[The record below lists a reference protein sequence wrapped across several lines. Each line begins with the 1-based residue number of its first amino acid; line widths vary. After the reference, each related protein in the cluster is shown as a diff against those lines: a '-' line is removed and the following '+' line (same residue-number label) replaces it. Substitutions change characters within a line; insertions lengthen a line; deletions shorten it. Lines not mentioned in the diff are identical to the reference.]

1 MNDRVLDFSEQP
13 AFLSVR
19 NRLLVIRLRPVAAAS
34 DRRAVAPVS
43 PPAACSQGGPA
54 GEDTGATEES
64 ETGLRSERTK
74 DPDEHT
80 IPLEDIAV
88 VIASHP
94 QISYTQTVLAGLA
107 AAGGIFVA
115 CNEKHLPIAMLLPL
129 ESHSTQT
136 ERFGRQAEMPL
147 PLKKRLWQQ
156 IVRAKLRAQAR
167 LLEERTG
174 RDWGLSML
182 ASQVRSGDPK
192 NLEARAARIYWKNLF
207 GAVAAASPPPN
218 GERSSPLQKA
228 AGGDTGATEGGR
240 LVAFHRDFEAEGVN
254 ACLNYGYAVLR
265 AIVARALCGA
275 GLHPGLG
282 LHHHNRYNPFCLAD
296 DLMEPFR
303 PVVDR
308 AVAMLRDARGS
319 GVPLDKESKKAIL
332 EGLLAR
338 FTSENESRTLF
349 DWVGRSA
356 ASLVTSIESGEH
368 ELFILQI

>member
-19 NRLLVIRLRPVAAAS
+19 NRLLVVRLRPVASVPQSGIACGAHGSPGRDAGAA
-34 DRRAVAPVS
+34 
-43 PPAACSQGGPA
+43 
-54 GEDTGATEES
+54 EES

-74 DPDEHT
+74 DPNEHT

-94 QISYTQTVLAGLA
+94 QISYTQAVLAGLA

-115 CNEKHLPIAMLLPL
+115 CNEKHLPIAMLMPL

-136 ERFGRQAEMPL
+136 ERFARQAEMPL

-174 RDWGLSML
+174 QDWGLSML
-182 ASQVRSGDPK
+182 LSRVRSGDPR
-192 NLEARAARIYWKNLF
+192 NLEAHAARIYWKALF
-207 GAVAAASPPPN
+207 
-218 GERSSPLQKA
+218 Q
-228 AGGDTGATEGGR
+228 GDQFR
-240 LVAFHRDFEAEGVN
+240 RDFEAEGVN

-308 AVAMLRDARGS
+308 VVRRLTDARGS
-319 GVPLDKESKKAIL
+319 GVPLDKESKKVLL

-338 FTSENESRTLF
+338 FTYENESRTLF
-349 DWVGRSA
+349 DWMGRSA
-356 ASLVTSIESGEH
+356 ASLVASVESGSPRSDRGER
-368 ELFILQI
+368 ELFIPRI